1 MKNIW
6 YEIPEMESFNPQSGH
21 DLQIENLCSRQTR
34 RYHMMRKVEEA
45 SSVRFGSS
53 GLIPIVHPK

>member
-1 MKNIW
+1 
-6 YEIPEMESFNPQSGH
+6 MESFNPQSGH